1 MHQCLIFY
9 MMQRDKIC
17 DRVPHPRRGSSPEKK
32 VKPDLSSQVKVGK
45 VVLLPDVQAQDARGR
60 MGATLRCSAAA
71 LGMPRNRGSGVSQR
85 SGRVTHKVSGVQQ
98 CAR

>member
-85 SGRVTHKVSGVQQ
+85 SGRVTHKV
-98 CAR
+98 A